1 MTRDSLAARACEPP
15 PPTGRPGAGPGSAT
29 TAKTDEPVRRA
40 RRTLV
45 RTVLTE
51 MDSAA
56 ATWIVDIC
64 TVGSRTTT
72 VSRRHEV
79 DVLAEAVLGE
89 ERVIRTAVSG
99 KSLCLDV

>member
-1 MTRDSLAARACEPP
+1 
-15 PPTGRPGAGPGSAT
+15 
-29 TAKTDEPVRRA
+29 
-40 RRTLV
+40 V

-72 VSRRHEV
+72 GSRRHEV
-79 DVLAEAVLGE
+79 DDLAEALLGE
-89 ERVIRTAVSG
+89 EAGDQDGGVREY
-99 KSLCLDV
+99 LCLDV